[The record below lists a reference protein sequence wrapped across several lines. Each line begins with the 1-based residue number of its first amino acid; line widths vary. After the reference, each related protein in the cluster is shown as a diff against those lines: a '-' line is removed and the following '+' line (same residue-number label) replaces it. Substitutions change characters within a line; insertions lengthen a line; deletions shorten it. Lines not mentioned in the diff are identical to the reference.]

1 MDNEKRVASFKLQL
15 LFDLVT
21 QRVFFPWGTNS
32 VFNVELQK
40 EMKKKVMSKNVKGI
54 HRELMNKKSGKFFF
68 RIKPL
73 QFPGTTRMSCFQQK
87 LPLKSHFTSDKWNAL
102 TFPFLSGVKTRN
114 ETIDWEGEKFCCFV

>member
-40 EMKKKVMSKNVKGI
+40 EMKKKGKKNVKGI
-54 HRELMNKKSGKFFF
+54 HRELSE
-68 RIKPL
+68 
-73 QFPGTTRMSCFQQK
+73 QK
-87 LPLKSHFTSDKWNAL
+87 IW
-102 TFPFLSGVKTRN
+102 
-114 ETIDWEGEKFCCFV
+114 

>member
-54 HRELMNKKSGKFFF
+54 HRELSDQKNLVNFFSELNHRNF
-68 RIKPL
+68 RKPQERAASSRNYL
-73 QFPGTTRMSCFQQK
+73 SRAIL
-87 LPLKSHFTSDKWNAL
+87 LPINGM
-102 TFPFLSGVKTRN
+102 P
-114 ETIDWEGEKFCCFV
+114 